1 MFHRFSLLLLSLT
14 LMVGCAHSTIPG
26 TNIEDTE
33 DNRSV
38 LQVLDQ
44 LQKALQARDADTV
57 ISLISPTYFE
67 DMGTIDNKDDFGFE
81 EFKASILNDNI
92 DKIAELY
99 LKIDVHD
106 VQVDG
111 DQAFIDI
118 RYRTRAKLVLPS
130 GSTWTQDNDFSRVIF
145 SREEGRWLVSAG
157 L

>member
-1 MFHRFSLLLLSLT
+1 MFRRFSLFIPIA

-26 TNIEDTE
+26 TDIEDTQ

-38 LQVLDQ
+38 LQVLNQ
-44 LQKALQARDADTV
+44 LRDALQARDADTV
-57 ISLISPTYFE
+57 LSFISPTYFE

-81 EFKASILNDNI
+81 EFKATLLNDNI
-92 DKIAELY
+92 EKIAELY

-106 VQVDG
+106 VQVEG

-118 RYRTRAKLVLPS
+118 RYRSRAKLSLPS
-130 GSTWTQDNDFSRVIF
+130 GNTWTQDSDFTRVNF
-145 SREEGRWLVSAG
+145 LREDGRWLVASG

>member
-1 MFHRFSLLLLSLT
+1 MFHRFSLLVSIA

-26 TNIEDTE
+26 TDIEDTE

-38 LQVLDQ
+38 LTVLDQ
-44 LQKALQARDADTV
+44 LQKALQARDSDTV
-57 ISLISPTYFE
+57 LSLISPTYFE

-81 EFKASILNDNI
+81 EFRDSILNQNI
-92 DKIAELY
+92 EKIAELY

-106 VQVDG
+106 VQVEG

-118 RYRTRAKLVLPS
+118 RYRTRAKLSLPS
-130 GSTWTQDNDFSRVIF
+130 GSTWTQDSDFSRVSF
-145 SREEGRWLVSAG
+145 AREQGRWLVVSG

>member
-106 VQVDG
+106 VQVEG

>member
-1 MFHRFSLLLLSLT
+1 MFHRFSLLLISIT

-26 TNIEDTE
+26 TTIEDTE

-38 LQVLDQ
+38 LKALDE

-57 ISLISPTYFE
+57 LSLISPTYFE

-81 EFKASILNDNI
+81 EFKTSILSENI
-92 DKIAELY
+92 EKIAELY

-106 VQVDG
+106 VQVEG
-111 DQAFIDI
+111 EQAFIDI
-118 RYRTRAKLVLPS
+118 RYRTRAKLALPS
-130 GSTWTQDNDFSRVIF
+130 GSTWTQDSDFSRVVF
-145 SREEGRWLVSAG
+145 LREEGRWLVSAA